1 MSTYVNGP
9 QVDEGRLSSITRRLI
24 AASEKRSM
32 STCKDHPWG
41 DVLTIN
47 PVLRKRERV
56 SIYGTP
62 YWELASENERHKLA
76 NEELITWWSGFIQ
89 LEGLVSEY
97 YMRVLNSGVFKNLP
111 YVEEYMKH
119 FVKEEIVHTIVFAKA
134 IKYYGGEMYQ
144 VPDFLRTFYDDN
156 AGTGEYPLM
165 AVYLTMVIE
174 WIADLYQR
182 LDVDADYVHPLAKAV
197 VREHWKEETRH
208 IKWGQSMIVS
218 LANTDPEFQLRAKEM
233 TPVYL
238 RQLIDQGVT
247 NTECFERI
255 GFEHKAFQDHEQLL
269 ESVLY
274 SPHRQQLNVEM
285 ALPLIRY
292 FVSAGIYDDV
302 YRELWESQ
310 GFGEVINVVLRER
323 GKKNG

>member
-1 MSTYVNGP
+1 MNSYVNAP
-9 QVDEGRLSSITRRLI
+9 QQEQKGLANVTKRLI

-32 STCKDHPWG
+32 STSKDHPW
-41 DVLTIN
+41 DDAVTLN

-62 YWELASENERHKLA
+62 YWDLASENERERLSK
-76 NEELITWWSGFIQ
+76 EEVVTWWSGFIHF
-89 LEGLVSEY
+89 EGLVSEY
-97 YMRVLNSGVFKNLP
+97 YMRVINNGGFRNLP

-119 FVKEEIVHTIVFAKA
+119 FVKEEIVHTIVFDKA
-134 IKYYGGEMYQ
+134 IRYFGSELYQ
-144 VPDFLRTFYDDN
+144 APEFMRTFYDDN

-174 WIADLYQR
+174 WLADLYQR

-208 IKWGQSMIVS
+208 IKWGQSMIMS
-218 LANTDPEFQLRAKEM
+218 LANADPEFQLHAREM

-255 GFEHKAFQDHEQLL
+255 GIKHEAFQDHEKLL
-269 ESVLY
+269 EAVLY
-274 SPHRQQLNVEM
+274 SPHRKRLNDDL
-285 ALPLIRY
+285 AIPLIRY
-292 FVSAGIYDDV
+292 FVAAGLYDDK
-302 YRELWESQ
+302 YRDLWESQ
-310 GFGEVINVVLRER
+310 GFGEVVNRVLREG
-323 GKKNG
+323 GKDNG